1 MSRKI
6 RIVIADDH
14 PVFAQ
19 GLRQVLIADPYMDVV
34 ADARD
39 GEAALQCIQEH
50 KPDVAVLDVDMPKK
64 DGFEVL
70 RAVQERK
77 LAVATIFLT
86 MHKHESIF
94 NAALDLGVQGYVLKD
109 AALAEVV
116 ESVKAVAAGRNFVS
130 PTLSTYL
137 FGRRRRAQSLLE
149 QQPALKDLSP
159 SEQRVLRSIA
169 DAKTSDQIASE
180 LHVSIRT
187 IEHHRANICA
197 KLSLHGSNALL
208 RFALAHKSEL
218 L

>member
-94 NAALDLGVQGYVLKD
+94 NAALDLGV
-109 AALAEVV
+109 
-116 ESVKAVAAGRNFVS
+116 AAGRNFVS

-137 FGRRRRAQSLLE
+137 FGRRRHAQSLLE